1 MEVDNTSGSAW
12 LTLEPGIMSNIAKR
26 LSRGD
31 AGALRLT
38 CKTWK
43 QAVSLGVQSMA
54 VVCSSAKFFLHPW
67 HVHKAMAE

>member
-1 MEVDNTSGSAW
+1 MYRAVDLRGVDTDMGGNTESTW
-12 LTLEPGIMSNIAKR
+12 LTLEPGIMSNIAKQ

-43 QAVSLGVQSMA
+43 QAVSLGVQTMA
-54 VVCSSAKFFLHPW
+54 IVSL
-67 HVHKAMAE
+67 